1 MEKNKKKVLIVLTRI
16 PFPPVDGTRKRIMD
30 IIQGSYP
37 DFSLDLL
44 VVGDE
49 KIKPEVK
56 LSLEEFFNNIY
67 IRSYNK
73 ISLYFHS
80 IKSLF
85 SGRPLQAEYYFN
97 KQVADFIKKQFDNYD
112 VVYFHTI
119 RLGRYIEI
127 LNKENCKKIFLDLN
141 DAISLNYQDAKRL
154 ARFPW
159 NLIYYFEEG
168 RVRNYETRLLSNV
181 LHANVVSEFDEK
193 YLKDNCKYNNLNIPK
208 FYSIFPGV
216 ELHNKVEFKNI
227 DKPKIVFFGNIKYP
241 PNKDAVL
248 YFVSE
253 IFPEL
258 RARINNIT
266 FVIAG
271 NGSENIRLPYSEG
284 IEKIGFVKDLKD
296 LFLNVS
302 LVVAPIRFGAGVP
315 TKILEALSYGV
326 PVLTS
331 PIGVR
336 GMVIKDDNS
345 GIKCINLEDKLGW
358 INFIEDVVSNIN
370 KRELMAESAQIFIK
384 ENYLQEITKEK
395 YCKAFHLISCK

>member
-16 PFPPVDGTRKRIMD
+16 PFPSVDGTRKRIMD